1 MSIRQGN
8 KIIAGNVDN
17 ADYTTLLNKPQIN
30 SIELNGNKTLE
41 ELGIQ
46 ASGDYA
52 TTSELELK
60 ADKADTLAG
69 YGITDGLN
77 TSQIT
82 NCITEIP
89 QDIKLELNSDHTITL
104 KAGSKLY
111 IPNGFETDGITRKFD
126 TKTIESDI
134 NFNASTYA
142 TSQHM
147 VSLLSSNLIQ
157 ALITEAQQFSGD
169 TAPTVTDTYAFWY
182 DTANNIV
189 KYTTDNGSTWI
200 NGCSLPF
207 GLISIENNTGITSI
221 DQVFNGF
228 GYIGSTVFALPGV
241 EGLAPNGRNDDGS
254 LNNIKFMTTSVLT
267 QTVPAAW
274 GNPSYFAVDNYG
286 FSVYAQYSEDGFV
299 NGFGNQMWYDSREN
313 LLKATG
319 DNLVHIDIF
328 KKVYFLRINHES
340 GRITSF
346 SPKTTFQA
354 IDRNDTEW
362 ASIAGK
368 PSYRYIDLT
377 LQANGTTYTAPA
389 NGWIQLIKTP
399 TGANQYLVA
408 NSLDIPNTGVD
419 TNNIAFKWSNVNG
432 HNDGIFFPVRK
443 GQQFTI
449 GYTFGGATIS
459 FKFIYDEGA
468 K

>member
-82 NCITEIP
+82 NCITKIP
-89 QDIKLELNSDHTITL
+89 QDIKLEINDGALTI
-104 KAGSKLY
+104 KAGSKVY
-111 IPNGFETDGITRKFD
+111 IPNGIGIFD
-126 TKTIESDI
+126 EYIFSSDLIRTKDSSLYDIPVVILLYRQDI
-134 NFNASTYA
+134 NFIDFFP
-142 TSQHM
+142 TSR
-147 VSLLSSNLIQ
+147 VY
-157 ALITEAQQFSGD
+157 SGN
-169 TAPTVTDTYAFWY
+169 TAPDTSMYDIWFDTLNNKIKTNLDTVWTETN
-182 DTANNIV
+182 T
-189 KYTTDNGSTWI
+189 
-200 NGCSLPF
+200 SLPF
-207 GLISIENNTGITSI
+207 AIGTVSSSSGFTTIN
-221 DQVFNGF
+221 QVFNGF
-228 GYIGSTVFALPGV
+228 GYIGSTVFVLPGV

>member
-134 NFNASTYA
+134 NFNASTHA

-157 ALITEAQQFSGD
+157 ALIPETQQFSGD
-169 TAPTVTDTYAFWY
+169 TEPTVTETYAFWY

-228 GYIGSTVFALPGV
+228 GYIGSTDFILPNVKGIYSV
-241 EGLAPNGRNDDGS
+241 GLNENGTYKIQEYIVPSIRIKTLD
-254 LNNIKFMTTSVLT
+254 NNINGMYWVGFDSSGYYGTYTHRPIISTEKPNVNNVAWFNPNTGFTLYINNSGEITTAKYGEFIYAIKAVSKGKIINWK
-267 QTVPAAW
+267 QI
-274 GNPSYFAVDNYG
+274 GNTLALVTTNDSSWIAQQAMPSNKYV
-286 FSVYAQYSEDGFV
+286 
-299 NGFGNQMWYDSREN
+299 
-313 LLKATG
+313 
-319 DNLVHIDIF
+319 
-328 KKVYFLRINHES
+328 
-340 GRITSF
+340 
-346 SPKTTFQA
+346 
-354 IDRNDTEW
+354 
-362 ASIAGK
+362 
-368 PSYRYIDLT
+368 DLT
-377 LQANGTTYTAPA
+377 LGASGSTYTAPA
-389 NGWIQLIKTP
+389 NGWFYLAKSSSA
-399 TGANQYLVA
+399 ANQFIAMEGNVGMRIFATDINA
-408 NSLDIPNTGVD
+408 NLPISISCQKGESVKISYSVGGT
-419 TNNIAFKWSNVNG
+419 TN
-432 HNDGIFFPVRK
+432 IFRFV
-443 GQQFTI
+443 
-449 GYTFGGATIS
+449 YA
-459 FKFIYDEGA
+459 EGEL
-468 K
+468 